1 MPLILDFLYTY
12 TTHREQNQAI
22 IIVHVALTLN
32 KLSSPETEDKF
43 NWIKPDGIRLVFVW
57 EKFNNWP

>member
-43 NWIKPDGIRLVFVW
+43 N
-57 EKFNNWP
+57 